1 MLFLVLAVMVLVF
14 YLIKRVSA
22 AKGVKGGRDHIRVV
36 SMYHL
41 SAKEKLVLV
50 DVSGEVLLL
59 GVTPAAITTLTHVDK
74 PLEAEPGRKDGA
86 SFRFSDFLARTIK
99 TIVLVLVPTVM
110 IMALAAPSVWAVTFP
125 IPSLQ
130 LNVEAAQSPEEV
142 MVVLEIIALL
152 TVLALAPAI
161 LILMTPFTRLVVVFH
176 FLRQAMGI
184 QTSPPNQ
191 VIIGLAL
198 FMTFFIIRPVAQEI
212 YEVSLNPYLEREI
225 SYSKAFDQAQAPIRK
240 FLLLNTRESDIALFV
255 KGADMKKPETRD
267 DVSLLVLIPAYVI
280 SELKTAFI
288 IGFVLYIP
296 FLVIDMVV
304 ASVLLAMG
312 MMMLPPIMISLP
324 FKLMLFVLVDG
335 WHLICG
341 SLLKSFGV

>member
-1 MLFLVLAVMVLVF
+1 M
-14 YLIKRVSA
+14 RS
-22 AKGVKGGRDHIRVV
+22 
-36 SMYHL
+36 
-41 SAKEKLVLV
+41 
-50 DVSGEVLLL
+50 
-59 GVTPAAITTLTHVDK
+59 
-74 PLEAEPGRKDGA
+74 
-86 SFRFSDFLARTIK
+86 K
-99 TIVLVLVPTVM
+99 TICLILFSWVFF
-110 IMALAAPSVWAVTFP
+110 AGFAHAVTFP
-125 IPSLQ
+125 IPSLE
-130 LNVEAAQSPEEV
+130 LNVKTATTPEEV
-142 MVVLEIIALL
+142 AVVLEIIALL

-176 FLRQAMGI
+176 FLRQALGT
-184 QTSPPNQ
+184 QSSPPNQ

-198 FMTFFIIRPVAQEI
+198 FMTFFIIQPVAKQV
-212 YEVSLNPYLEREI
+212 YEQALNPYLERQMAFDE
-225 SYSKAFDQAQAPIRK
+225 AFDQAQKPIRK
-240 FLLLNTRESDIALFV
+240 FLLLNTREADVALFV
-255 KGADMKKPETRD
+255 KEADMKKPETRD
-267 DVSLLVLIPAYVI
+267 DLSLLALIPAYVI

-335 WHLICG
+335 WHLITG

>member
-1 MLFLVLAVMVLVF
+1 MSRPVNLHTLKIAGFVFIFCFVPFL
-14 YLIKRVSA
+14 S
-22 AKGVKGGRDHIRVV
+22 
-36 SMYHL
+36 
-41 SAKEKLVLV
+41 
-50 DVSGEVLLL
+50 
-59 GVTPAAITTLTHVDK
+59 T
-74 PLEAEPGRKDGA
+74 
-86 SFRFSDFLARTIK
+86 
-99 TIVLVLVPTVM
+99 
-110 IMALAAPSVWAVTFP
+110 WAVTFP
-125 IPSLQ
+125 IPSLE
-130 LNVEAAQSPEEV
+130 LNVETAKTPEEV
-142 MVVLEIIALL
+142 AVVLEIIALL

-176 FLRQAMGI
+176 FLRQAMGT
-184 QTSPPNQ
+184 QSSPPNQ

-198 FMTFFIIRPVAQEI
+198 FMTFFIIKPVAQDV
-212 YEVSLNPYLEREI
+212 YDTALNPYMERQI
-225 SYSKAFDQAQAPIRK
+225 SFDAAFDQAQRPIRK
-240 FLLLNTRESDIALFV
+240 FLLRNTRENDLALFI
-255 KGADMKKPETRD
+255 KSADIKKPESRD

-335 WHLICG
+335 WHLISG

>member
-1 MLFLVLAVMVLVF
+1 MKKAFLKILPWFKIISLVLFLFFSL
-14 YLIKRVSA
+14 
-22 AKGVKGGRDHIRVV
+22 GGT
-36 SMYHL
+36 
-41 SAKEKLVLV
+41 A
-50 DVSGEVLLL
+50 
-59 GVTPAAITTLTHVDK
+59 
-74 PLEAEPGRKDGA
+74 
-86 SFRFSDFLARTIK
+86 FS
-99 TIVLVLVPTVM
+99 
-110 IMALAAPSVWAVTFP
+110 VTFP
-125 IPSLQ
+125 IPSLE
-130 LNVEAAQSPEEV
+130 LNVETAKSPEEV
-142 MVVLEIIALL
+142 AVVLEIIALL

-176 FLRQAMGI
+176 FLRQAMGT
-184 QTSPPNQ
+184 QSSPPNQ

-198 FMTFFIIRPVAQEI
+198 FMTFFIIKPVATEI
-212 YEVSLNPYLEREI
+212 YQKSLNPYLERQI
-225 SYSKAFDQAQAPIRK
+225 SYDVAFEEAQVPIRK
-240 FLLLNTRESDIALFV
+240 FLLLNTRENDLALFV
-255 KGADMKKPETRD
+255 KGADIKKPATRE

-280 SELKTAFI
+280 SELKTAFV

-335 WHLICG
+335 WHLISG

>member
-1 MLFLVLAVMVLVF
+1 MKKIVSKKGVTIFLFL
-14 YLIKRVSA
+14 LILMGVPLCSA
-22 AKGVKGGRDHIRVV
+22 
-36 SMYHL
+36 
-41 SAKEKLVLV
+41 
-50 DVSGEVLLL
+50 
-59 GVTPAAITTLTHVDK
+59 
-74 PLEAEPGRKDGA
+74 
-86 SFRFSDFLARTIK
+86 
-99 TIVLVLVPTVM
+99 
-110 IMALAAPSVWAVTFP
+110 WAVTFP
-125 IPSLQ
+125 IPSLE
-130 LNVEAAQSPEEV
+130 LNVEQASTPEEV
-142 MVVLEIIALL
+142 AVVLEIIALL

-176 FLRQAMGI
+176 FLRQAMGT
-184 QTSPPNQ
+184 QSSPPNQ

-198 FMTFFIIRPVAQEI
+198 FMTFFIIKPVATDV
-212 YEVSLNPYLEREI
+212 YETALNPYLERQI
-225 SYSKAFDQAQAPIRK
+225 GFDAAFEQAQRPIRK
-240 FLLLNTRESDIALFV
+240 FLLLNTRENDLALFV
-255 KGADMKKPETRD
+255 KGADIQKPETRE

-288 IGFVLYIP
+288 VGFVLYIP

-335 WHLICG
+335 WHLIAG